1 MTLATIEPRPN
12 LVAGH
17 RPHAIVPQTFDEV
30 WRLAAAVVKAGMAPN
45 GMDTPEKATIA
56 ICRGLELG
64 LTPLMALDKIAV
76 VNGRAC
82 LWGDGV
88 IGLVRASGLCEY
100 VKEWIEGTGD
110 NRIAHCETRRK
121 GEPEPVRRSFSVADA
136 KNARL
141 WGKQG
146 PWSQFPERMLA
157 MRARAFCLRDTYADC
172 LGGLYIKEE
181 LDGVI
186 DANARDVTPTPPVP
200 PSPPP
205 VAVLTVAADSAT
217 RKQLEASVAQIEAEK
232 SGFDFEAYRA
242 ALEFVESNAEA
253 DAVWRQFVEN
263 ANVIT
268 EEETEEAQRIL
279 NEATARFWK
288 EEP

>member
-1 MTLATIEPRPN
+1 MSLATIEARPN
-12 LVAGH
+12 LIAGH
-17 RPHAIVPQTFDEV
+17 RPQAIVPQSFDEV
-30 WRLAAAVVKAGMAPN
+30 WRLASAVVKAGMAPK

-100 VKEWIEGTGD
+100 VKEWIDGKGD
-110 NRIAHCETRRK
+110 NRVAYCETKRAR
-121 GEPEPVRRSFSVADA
+121 ETEPVKRSFSVVDA
-136 KNARL
+136 KKAGL
-141 WGKQG
+141 WGKSG
-146 PWSQFPERMLA
+146 PWSQFEERMLA

-186 DANARDVTPTPPVP
+186 DGHARDVTPPPPVP
-200 PSPPP
+200 PPPP
-205 VAVLTVAADSAT
+205 VSAV
-217 RKQLEASVAQIEAEK
+217 RKQLEASVAQIEADK
-232 SGFDFEAYRA
+232 GFDWDAYRK
-242 ALEFVESNAEA
+242 ALQACEDQNAMNAVFDNAIVGLSETDVEECQA
-253 DAVWRQFVEN
+253 
-263 ANVIT
+263 IL
-268 EEETEEAQRIL
+268 TEEA
-279 NEATARFWK
+279 ARLWRD
-288 EEP
+288 EQ